1 MLSHLLPLLA
11 ISGAVA
17 SPLRPERRQD
27 ASAIV
32 SAASAAVSGATSEVS
47 SAVSVAASATSDT
60 ASSIMTSV
68 ASASGSYS
76 APMADPSAPPSQSTS
91 ASAPSVTM
99 YPDTSAGEPIVV
111 NGAQG
116 LVPGVDTYLGVPFAA
131 PRKSNILHLTFA
143 NDLAVGDLR
152 LTPPQSPIYNS
163 SYDATTQPPAC
174 IQSPSALSG
183 DNYSEDC
190 LYLNVFTPAG
200 ANAQTAFLPVMV
212 WM

>member
-32 SAASAAVSGATSEVS
+32 SSASAAVSGAGSQVS
-47 SAVSVAASATSDT
+47 SAASVAPSIATSATTYS
-60 ASSIMTSV
+60 APSAMTS
-68 ASASGSYS
+68 ATSYS
-76 APMADPSAPPSQSTS
+76 APPADPSAPPSESTS

-131 PRKSNILHLTFA
+131 PRKSHLLDR
-143 NDLAVGDLR
+143 NR
-152 LTPPQSPIYNS
+152 LTIQLSVICDWHHLNPRSTTR
-163 SYDATTQPPAC
+163 ATMRLHSLLRVFRAHPHFLETTTAKT
-174 IQSPSALSG
+174 
-183 DNYSEDC
+183 
-190 LYLNVFTPAG
+190 VFT
-200 ANAQTAFLPVMV
+200 
-212 WM
+212 

>member
-11 ISGAVA
+11 IAGAVA

-32 SAASAAVSGATSEVS
+32 SSASAAVSGASSQVS
-47 SAVSVAASATSDT
+47 SAVTGAASATSDSVPS
-60 ASSIMTSV
+60 AMTSV

-111 NGAQG
+111 KGAQG

-131 PRKSNILHLTFA
+131 PRKSYILESMFV
-143 NDLAVGDLR
+143 NGISR
-152 LTPPQSPIYNS
+152 R
-163 SYDATTQPPAC
+163 
-174 IQSPSALSG
+174 
-183 DNYSEDC
+183 
-190 LYLNVFTPAG
+190 
-200 ANAQTAFLPVMV
+200 
-212 WM
+212 